1 MDVLNTS
8 GRLLRMSTPR
18 HHTLAVLLAAGAGSR
33 FLGSKHKLR
42 TVIDGKTLFIHS
54 LQNMLAAGLDGA
66 VVVTGAVDL
75 QDLVADTPTAHNS
88 DWASGQRSSV
98 LTALTYARENGYE
111 AVVVGLADQPGISPE
126 AWQAVAS
133 SDSSVAVATYNGV
146 RGNPVRLH
154 QSVWALFESLD
165 ADPDSGA
172 RTLMHLHP
180 ELVMEVACKG
190 NSADIDTTEDLSQ
203 WT

>member
-1 MDVLNTS
+1 
-8 GRLLRMSTPR
+8 MSSPR

-33 FLGSKHKLR
+33 FSGPQHKLR
-42 TVIDGKTLFIHS
+42 TVFEGKTLFIHS
-54 LQNMLAAGLDGA
+54 LQTMLAAGLDGA
-66 VVVTGAVDL
+66 LVVTGAVDL

-88 DWASGQRSSV
+88 AWATGQRSSV
-98 LTALTYARENGYE
+98 LTALSYAREHGYT
-111 AVVVGLADQPGISPE
+111 AVVVGLADQPGITSE
-126 AWQAVAS
+126 AWQLVAGS
-133 SDSSVAVATYNGV
+133 ESPIAVATYSGK

-154 QSVWALFESLD
+154 ESVWDLFESVDSEPD
-165 ADPDSGA
+165 AGA